1 MMNTMGP
8 FADRAAAGRALA
20 PPIARR
26 LLGGARAIVLALP
39 RGGVPVAAQVA
50 DALEAP
56 LDVLLVRKLGVP
68 GHEELAFGALATGGV
83 SVLNE
88 RVVEMAELQ
97 PDAMRAV
104 AARESV
110 ELERRERRYRG
121 DRPPV
126 DVADATVV
134 VVDDG
139 LATGATM
146 RAAVAAL
153 RRRGAARIVVAAPV
167 GSPDACDRLAGEA
180 DAVVCLR
187 RPRVFRAVGAWYE
200 DFSEV
205 SDAEVAALL
214 ATHPSTLAPAG
225 SSGPPPQP
233 SPQG

>member
-8 FADRAAAGRALA
+8 FADREAGGRALA
-20 PPIARR
+20 PLIARGLAAGER
-26 LLGGARAIVLALP
+26 PIVLALP
-39 RGGVPVAAQVA
+39 RGGVPVGAQVA
-50 DALEAP
+50 DALDAP
-56 LDVLLVRKLGVP
+56 LDVVLVRKLGVP

-88 RVVEMAELQ
+88 RVVDMAELE

-104 AARESV
+104 AAREIA

-126 DVADATVV
+126 DVTGATAI

-146 RAAVAAL
+146 RAAVASL
-153 RRRGAARIVVAAPV
+153 RRRGAARIVAAAPV

-187 RPRVFRAVGAWYE
+187 RPRVFRAVGAWYD

-205 SDAEVAALL
+205 GDAEVAALL
-214 ATHPSTLAPAG
+214 AAHPSRLAPAG
-225 SSGPPPQP
+225 SSGAPPPP
-233 SPQG
+233 SPPG